1 MRRRPSSGRLERR
14 GIRAFQSYVSSPA
27 ALAIATLVGDVVLV
41 GMPSCFMPDL
51 GGACSLGRAVLVAW
65 LVSPPTKGYALNRVR
80 PLRGRVFKGTTLAP
94 ILTLP
99 ISFLSNA
106 FRRLGG
112 IPRRALLRTP
122 RANHRLSPRENSH
135 RPCNLNFN

>member
-51 GGACSLGRAVLVAW
+51 GGACSSGVRCW
-65 LVSPPTKGYALNRVR
+65 SPGLC
-80 PLRGRVFKGTTLAP
+80 LRQ
-94 ILTLP
+94 
-99 ISFLSNA
+99 
-106 FRRLGG
+106 
-112 IPRRALLRTP
+112 RRATRSTECV
-122 RANHRLSPRENSH
+122 RCEVGRSREQ
-135 RPCNLNFN
+135 L

>member
-65 LVSPPTKGYALNRVR
+65 LVSPPRRATRSTECVR
-80 PLRGRVFKGTTLAP
+80 CEVGVFKGTTLAP
-94 ILTLP
+94 TLTLP